1 MKRGKIILYPLMVF
15 LLSSKALSQSD
26 NFPDIILFNG
36 KIFTSS
42 EENLY
47 TEAIAIKGEKITA
60 VGKND
65 EIKKLLSNDTK
76 IIDLEGRTVIPGIND
91 AHIHRPYLLIPVWFN
106 MKLDNPSITDILD
119 SLKRGTREYPAG
131 TWLSTDFPAS
141 LIDDENFNR
150 YTLDKIAPEHPV
162 WLRNFTGHAILLNS
176 AAINALDVDKKYK
189 NINDKSVGRFPDGN
203 LNGKFF
209 EYSNWN
215 LNQQL
220 SADTPDSVIIKAI
233 NNFSYGVLKY
243 GITSVQ
249 TMPVIFDEFQV
260 ANLIAENDLPIRWR
274 VMRVSP
280 KMLNEDEINSTK
292 GFRKN
297 KVTLSGLKYIID
309 GTPIE
314 RFGALSNPYSD
325 KPDWYGFINFNENK
339 LKRIF
344 EISKNTGEQLLFHC
358 IGDSSLKLVLRTMK
372 NFADTEFWQDKR
384 VRIEHGDGLSDDLI
398 ELAKELGVI
407 ILPNPSHFAFP
418 EIFMQRFGEERYN
431 KYYLQKSLLDAG
443 LNLAFGSDGP
453 INPYLNIMF
462 AVTHPTHPK
471 EAITVE
477 QAVIL
482 YTKQTAYAEF
492 MENEKGQLKEGMLA
506 DLAVLSQDIFTIP
519 FDTLPKT
526 ESVFTMVGGQVVYD
540 AGVLKSSAVKE

>member
-1 MKRGKIILYPLMVF
+1 MNRGKFILYPLMVF
-15 LLSSKALSQSD
+15 LLSSNTLSQSD

-91 AHIHRPYLLIPVWFN
+91 AHIHHPYLLIPVWFN
-106 MKLDNPSITDILD
+106 MKSDNPSITDILD

-141 LIDDENFNR
+141 LIDDEDFNR
-150 YTLDKIAPEHPV
+150 YTLDRIAPEHPV

-176 AAINALDVDKKYK
+176 AAINTLDVDKKYK

-220 SADTPDSVIIKAI
+220 SADTPDSVIIKAV

-249 TMPVIFDEFQV
+249 TMPVIFDEFHV

-297 KVTLSGLKYIID
+297 KVALSGLKYIID

-372 NFADTEFWQDKR
+372 NFADADFWQDKR

-407 ILPNPSHFAFP
+407 VLPNPSHFAFP

-431 KYYLQKSLLDAG
+431 KYYLQKSLLDAD

>member
-249 TMPVIFDEFQV
+249 TMPVIFDEFHV

>member
-1 MKRGKIILYPLMVF
+1 MVF

-249 TMPVIFDEFQV
+249 TMPVIFDEFHV

>member
-1 MKRGKIILYPLMVF
+1 MNRLFFTIT
-15 LLSSKALSQSD
+15 LLLAAANALSQTD

-42 EENLY
+42 EGNLY

-65 EIKKLLSNDTK
+65 EIKKLISNDTK

-106 MKLDNPSITDILD
+106 MKSDNPSITDILD
-119 SLKRGTREYPAG
+119 SLKRKTREYPAG

-141 LIDDENFNR
+141 LIDDEDFNR
-150 YTLDKIAPEHPV
+150 YTLDRIAPDHPV

-176 AAINALDVDKKYK
+176 AAINTLDVDMKYK

-220 SADTPDSVIIKAI
+220 SADTPDSVIIKAV
-233 NNFSYGVLKY
+233 NNFSYDVLKY

-249 TMPVIFDEFQV
+249 TMPVIFDEFHV

-358 IGDSSLKLVLRTMK
+358 IGDSSLKLVLKTMK
-372 NFADTEFWQDKR
+372 NFADAEFWQDKR

-407 ILPNPSHFAFP
+407 ILPNPSHFTFP
-418 EIFMQRFGEERYN
+418 EIFMQRFGKERYN

-519 FDTLPKT
+519 FDSLPKT

-540 AGVLKSSAVKE
+540 TGVLESSTVKE

>member
-407 ILPNPSHFAFP
+407 VLPNPSHFAFP

>member
-1 MKRGKIILYPLMVF
+1 MKRGKIILYHLMVF
-15 LLSSKALSQSD
+15 LLSSNALSQSD

-47 TEAIAIKGEKITA
+47 IEAIAIKGEKIIA

-91 AHIHRPYLLIPVWFN
+91 AHIHSPYLLIPVWFN
-106 MKLDNPSITDILD
+106 MKSDNPSITDILD

-131 TWLSTDFPAS
+131 TWLSTDFPTS
-141 LIDDENFNR
+141 LIDDEDFNR
-150 YTLDKIAPEHPV
+150 YTLDRIAPEHPV
-162 WLRNFTGHAILLNS
+162 WLRNFTGHAILLNT
-176 AAINALDVDKKYK
+176 AAINVLDVDMKYK

-220 SADTPDSVIIKAI
+220 SADTPDSVIIKAV

-249 TMPVIFDEFQV
+249 TMPVIFDEFHV

-314 RFGALSNPYSD
+314 RFAALSNPYSD

-344 EISKNTGEQLLFHC
+344 DISKNTGEQLLFHC

-372 NFADTEFWQDKR
+372 NFADTDFWQDKR

-540 AGVLKSSAVKE
+540 AGVLESSAVK

>member
-292 GFRKN
+292 GFRKS

>member
-1 MKRGKIILYPLMVF
+1 M
-15 LLSSKALSQSD
+15 
-26 NFPDIILFNG
+26 
-36 KIFTSS
+36 
-42 EENLY
+42 
-47 TEAIAIKGEKITA
+47 
-60 VGKND
+60 
-65 EIKKLLSNDTK
+65 
-76 IIDLEGRTVIPGIND
+76 
-91 AHIHRPYLLIPVWFN
+91 
-106 MKLDNPSITDILD
+106 
-119 SLKRGTREYPAG
+119 
-131 TWLSTDFPAS
+131 
-141 LIDDENFNR
+141 
-150 YTLDKIAPEHPV
+150 
-162 WLRNFTGHAILLNS
+162 LNS

-249 TMPVIFDEFQV
+249 TMPVIFDEFHV

-280 KMLNEDEINSTK
+280 KMLNEDKINSTK
-292 GFRKN
+292 GFTKN

-358 IGDSSLKLVLRTMK
+358 IGDSSLKLVLGTMK

>member
-1 MKRGKIILYPLMVF
+1 MNRGKFILYPLMVF
-15 LLSSKALSQSD
+15 LLSSNTLSQSD

-91 AHIHRPYLLIPVWFN
+91 AHIHHPYLLIPVWFN
-106 MKLDNPSITDILD
+106 MKSDNPSITDILD

-131 TWLSTDFPAS
+131 TWLSTDFPTS

-176 AAINALDVDKKYK
+176 AAINTLDVDKKYK

-220 SADTPDSVIIKAI
+220 SADTPDSVIIKDV

-249 TMPVIFDEFQV
+249 TMPVIFDEFHV

-297 KVTLSGLKYIID
+297 KVALSGLKYIID

-339 LKRIF
+339 LKKIF

-372 NFADTEFWQDKR
+372 NFADADFWQDKR

-407 ILPNPSHFAFP
+407 VLPNPSHFAFP

-431 KYYLQKSLLDAG
+431 KYYLQKSLLDAD

>member
-1 MKRGKIILYPLMVF
+1 MNRGKIILYPLMVF
-15 LLSSKALSQSD
+15 LLSSNALSQSD

-47 TEAIAIKGEKITA
+47 TEAIAIKGEKIIA

-91 AHIHRPYLLIPVWFN
+91 AHIHCPYLLIPVWFN
-106 MKLDNPSITDILD
+106 MKSDNPSITDILD

-131 TWLSTDFPAS
+131 TWLSTDFPTS

-220 SADTPDSVIIKAI
+220 SADTPDSVIIKAV

-249 TMPVIFDEFQV
+249 TMPVIFDEFHV

-297 KVTLSGLKYIID
+297 KVALSGLKYIID

-344 EISKNTGEQLLFHC
+344 DISKNTGEQLLFHC

-372 NFADTEFWQDKR
+372 NFADAEFWQDKR
-384 VRIEHGDGLSDDLI
+384 VRIEHGDGLSDNLI

-407 ILPNPSHFAFP
+407 ILPNPSHFTFP
-418 EIFMQRFGEERYN
+418 EIFMQRFGKERYN

-506 DLAVLSQDIFTIP
+506 DLAVLSQDIFIIP

-540 AGVLKSSAVKE
+540 TGVLKVQQ